1 MILLLAALLSPHNVP
16 NLRLLPHVNIPVKG
30 LNEII
35 PLKGCPK
42 TRVVNTS
49 GLPWVAWDES
59 RKNYCARRCQ
69 YEYTDAPCL
78 KIFVKT
84 AFQTYHCICGA

>member
-1 MILLLAALLSPHNVP
+1 MILLLAALLSPQNLP
-16 NLRLLPHVNIPVKG
+16 NLGLLPHVNIP
-30 LNEII
+30 
-35 PLKGCPK
+35 LKGCP
-42 TRVVNTS
+42 RVKVANTS
-49 GLPWVAWDES
+49 GLAWVAWDES

-78 KIFVKT
+78 KLFVKT